1 MQESLTRKGLFITT
15 YAWRAEGKGE
25 MQGKDITE
33 KTLEA
38 YNDVFADIINVFMFN
53 GRQVIKE
60 KELTDAR
67 ARSYYKADGRIREQ
81 ERDVAKYWRRS
92 KFKIAMLG
100 IENQTA
106 QDKSMPLRV
115 IGYDGAAY
123 RNQIKAKSPKGKKGK
138 HRRRKKGHYYPV
150 ITIVLSFDYEKRWTT
165 PVNLVD
171 CLGKIPEELK
181 PYVSDYRINVFEVAF
196 LSREQVELFQSDF
209 KVVADYF
216 VQMRENNDYIPSKET
231 LEHVREVFDLMSV
244 VAGDA
249 RFEEAYSEER
259 SDTNM
264 CEFLDRV
271 EARGE
276 ARGVAIGE
284 ARGEARGKALGEAC
298 GIIKGTVATCREFNM
313 TEDQIL
319 SKICVQFS
327 LDAKEAAG
335 YL

>member
-1 MQESLTRKGLFITT
+1 ME
-15 YAWRAEGKGE
+15 
-25 MQGKDITE
+25 KDITE

-60 KELTDAR
+60 DELTDAR
-67 ARSYYKADGRIREQ
+67 ARSYYKADGSLREQ
-81 ERDVAKYWRRS
+81 ERDVAKYWHKN

-100 IENQTA
+100 LENQTN

-123 RNQIKAKSPKGKKGK
+123 RNQIKAKHSKGKKGK
-138 HRRRKKGHYYPV
+138 RRRKKKDQYYPV
-150 ITIVLSFDYEKRWTT
+150 ITVVLSFDYEKRWTM
-165 PVNLVD
+165 PLNLID
-171 CLGKIPEELK
+171 CLDDVPEDLK
-181 PYVSDYRINVFEVAF
+181 PFISDYRINVFEVAF
-196 LSREQVELFQSDF
+196 LTREQVELFQSDF

-216 VQMRENNDYIPSKET
+216 VQMRENNDYIPSKKT

-271 EARGE
+271 EARG
-276 ARGVAIGE
+276 
-284 ARGEARGKALGEAC
+284 KALGEAC

-313 TEDQIL
+313 TDEQIL
-319 SKICVQFS
+319 SKIRVQFK
-327 LDAKEAAG
+327 LDEKEAVG